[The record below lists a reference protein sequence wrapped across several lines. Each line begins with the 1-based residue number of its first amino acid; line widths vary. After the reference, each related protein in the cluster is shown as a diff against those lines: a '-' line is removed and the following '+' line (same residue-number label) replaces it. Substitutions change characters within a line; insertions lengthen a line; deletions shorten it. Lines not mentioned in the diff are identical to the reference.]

1 MVASSEQR
9 AVNRSVQA
17 APRQRS
23 ASSTTRSWVL
33 SFGSASEALSY
44 QFELVSVHHQ
54 TLELMPN
61 KAGAAWQGQWRGLV
75 LIVAGAEVAFLV
87 EDGVVAALPRRHRN
101 VPEWW
106 CYSHFNRKGRQP

>member
-87 EDGVVAALPRRHRN
+87 EMVVN
-101 VPEWW
+101 
-106 CYSHFNRKGRQP
+106 